1 MSKTPTL
8 VILTLAVVTAAVAV
22 PAVHKYETNKVTAV
36 VKTTDYHALYVS
48 ESKQVKDLTNS
59 NGILQ
64 ATNTQ
69 LTTQKTALC
78 GDLKAH
84 KVTDSLCN

>member
-1 MSKTPTL
+1 MKHTSTL
-8 VILTLAVVTAAVAV
+8 TILTLAVVTAAVAV
-22 PAVHKYETNKVTAV
+22 PAVHKYETQKVSAT
-36 VKTTDYHALYVS
+36 VKSVNYKALYAAS
-48 ESKQVKDLTNS
+48 SKQVKDLTNS

-84 KVTDSLCN
+84 KVTNSLCN